1 MDEVLAVLERDGAH
15 HLTQRCSER
24 DLDVLEEALGQRLPA
39 DFRTLLARVGGGILY
54 DTHELFGGRRLMV
67 HDIELVP
74 DLMSVRRRL
83 EESRPRGPAHLVPI
97 HRCGG
102 ELHLLDL
109 SFPDASAAVVA
120 EDGRTWP
127 DLPAFLEA
135 VVLRD
140 HVADL
145 RVGLNG
151 VVTSPR

>member
-1 MDEVLAVLERDGAH
+1 MDDALAVLERDGAP

-39 DFRTLLARVGGGILY
+39 DFRALLARVGGGILY
-54 DTHELFGGRRLMV
+54 DKHELFGGRRLMV

-83 EESRPRGPAHLVPI
+83 EESRPRWPAHLVPI
-97 HRCGG
+97 HRCEG

-109 SFPDASAAVVA
+109 SPANGSAPVLA
-120 EDGRTWP
+120 EDGRAWP

-135 VVLRD
+135 VVLPP
-140 HVADL
+140 
-145 RVGLNG
+145 
-151 VVTSPR
+151 PRPAEVPGRETPR